1 MIDMQGKVID
11 GQPAEID
18 QAEILIVF
26 CRHGETEANRM
37 GIIQGSGIDFPLTEC
52 GVDDARRT
60 GNALKVTGLQVWDGL
75 FTSPLKRAVNT
86 ARILASSSGVHC
98 DDIEEVDILRERG
111 AGVLEGQYVSTTI
124 EEAKRYVAEKT
135 GISIQQVDNSAYES
149 EADVCRRQKELINFI
164 KGRKFRN
171 GAKILC
177 ISHGAYIRLF
187 LKHNCS
193 TPIETFVDNC
203 SLTCVRLLTSTVGDG
218 YTCIPQIVNDTD
230 HLYVPSEADENLIAF
245 ERGNEITGM
254 QSTMEWIRDYEAF
267 CANPKTFT
275 L

>member
-1 MIDMQGKVID
+1 MQGKVID

-98 DDIEEVDILRERG
+98 DDIEEV
-111 AGVLEGQYVSTTI
+111 ACNAV
-124 EEAKRYVAEKT
+124 
-135 GISIQQVDNSAYES
+135 
-149 EADVCRRQKELINFI
+149 
-164 KGRKFRN
+164 
-171 GAKILC
+171 
-177 ISHGAYIRLF
+177 
-187 LKHNCS
+187 
-193 TPIETFVDNC
+193 
-203 SLTCVRLLTSTVGDG
+203 
-218 YTCIPQIVNDTD
+218 
-230 HLYVPSEADENLIAF
+230 
-245 ERGNEITGM
+245 
-254 QSTMEWIRDYEAF
+254 
-267 CANPKTFT
+267 
-275 L
+275 